1 MTIKYSLN
9 PHVNPLAPTAAP
21 KYYPSIQMN
30 DVVSSERFAEHLA
43 SHGSKYDE
51 FEIAAILG
59 SAIKCLRRM
68 LLEGRKV
75 ELPGLGWFSLT
86 MHSKGV
92 SSPDK
97 FNEADILD
105 LNVRWDPSDKFQNL
119 RDANGVQFE
128 LVSSRLVQKASL
140 KAEKEGNKSL
150 DIQALKDE
158 EKAKRQ
164 QNSTGGDGVVTID

>member
-1 MTIKYSLN
+1 M
-9 PHVNPLAPTAAP
+9 NPLAPTAAP

-30 DVVSSERFAEHLA
+30 DVVSSERFCEHLA

-59 SAIKCLRRM
+59 SAISCLRRF

-75 ELPGLGWFSLT
+75 QLPGLGWFSLT

-105 LNVRWDPSDKFQNL
+105 LNVRWDPSEKFQNL
-119 RDANGVQFE
+119 RDASGVQFE

-150 DIQALKDE
+150 DIQALTDE